1 MWSFDT
7 ACAKLSDK
15 YIKKTTRFAYMTD
28 LIIFLQSMFKH
39 DIENMSL
46 DNGIPIGT
54 IEKYLITNG
63 ICAFTKHNG
72 KIVVGVASTVG
83 VTPYSV
89 GDTAIITLEDEATML
104 ERKIG
109 VDAVVMYNNTLRL
122 PDFNVVKY
130 ADMFA
135 EVDTSLKCLLHN
147 TRLHPIPIA
156 KDRQTKAQIE
166 SALKDIDNGKHTSI
180 LSENIL
186 EDLISNTKSETIPV
200 ANITDVNA
208 SDKIQYVSNYY
219 NDLRKR
225 FFTMYGHAMINT
237 SKLAQQSQSEVKD
250 MDYISMVLP
259 HNMLHSRLQGYDCLN
274 KLFETNYT
282 CDFSD
287 TWKHEWKEICTE
299 IEGDNS
305 AEIDER
311 EGDSDGENTNVD

>member
-1 MWSFDT
+1 MWSFET
-7 ACAKLSDK
+7 ACNKLSDK

-54 IEKYLITNG
+54 IEKYRITNG
-63 ICAFTKHNG
+63 ICAFTKHND

-89 GDTAIITLEDEATML
+89 GDTVVITLEDATVL

-109 VDAVVMYNNTLRL
+109 VDAAVMYNNTLRL

-130 ADMFA
+130 ADMFT

-166 SALKDIDNGKHTSI
+166 SALKDIDSGKPTSI

-259 HNMLHSRLQGYDCLN
+259 HNMLH
-274 KLFETNYT
+274 
-282 CDFSD
+282 
-287 TWKHEWKEICTE
+287 
-299 IEGDNS
+299 
-305 AEIDER
+305 
-311 EGDSDGENTNVD
+311 

>member
-1 MWSFDT
+1 MWSFEME
-7 ACAKLSDK
+7 CAKLSDK

-63 ICAFTKHNG
+63 ICAFTKHND
-72 KIVVGVASTVG
+72 KIVVGVASTSG
-83 VTPYSV
+83 ITPYSV
-89 GDTAIITLEDEATML
+89 GDTVIITLEDATVL

-109 VDAVVMYNNTLRL
+109 VDATVMYNNTLRL

-130 ADMFA
+130 ADMFT

-156 KDRQTKAQIE
+156 RDRQTKAQIE
-166 SALKDIDNGKHTSI
+166 SALKDIDNGKPTSI

-186 EDLISNTKSETIPV
+186 EDLITNTKSETIPV
-200 ANITDVNA
+200 ANITDVDA

-274 KLFETNYT
+274 KLFNTNYT

-287 TWKHEWKEICTE
+287 TWKHEWEEICTE
-299 IEGDNS
+299 TEGDNS
-305 AEIDER
+305 AEIGER
-311 EGDSDGENTNVD
+311 EGGSDGKNTNVN